1 MLKNLFHSSKKYA
14 FVLGLGLILFLIGLF
29 MVLNG
34 SSDNFKTLAQLLI
47 YFGLFLLLG
56 YPLSQVLERHATDT
70 SPKKLNDERNKL
82 MTQASA
88 LKTIQ
93 SIIPVML
100 IFTFTFIDNTQLVIV
115 LLSIL
120 VLIVISLFGWK
131 KYYENT
137 M

>member
-14 FVLGLGLILFLIGLF
+14 FVMGLGLILFLIGLF

-70 SPKKLNDERNKL
+70 SPKKLNDERNKY
-82 MTQASA
+82 
-88 LKTIQ
+88 I
-93 SIIPVML
+93 
-100 IFTFTFIDNTQLVIV
+100 
-115 LLSIL
+115 
-120 VLIVISLFGWK
+120 
-131 KYYENT
+131 
-137 M
+137 

>member
-14 FVLGLGLILFLIGLF
+14 FVMGLGLILFLIGFF

-131 KYYENT
+131 KYYEST

>member
-14 FVLGLGLILFLIGLF
+14 FVMGLGLILFLIGLF

-100 IFTFTFIDNTQLVIV
+100 ILTFTFIDNTQLVIV

-131 KYYENT
+131 KYYEST

>member
-14 FVLGLGLILFLIGLF
+14 FVMGLGLILFLIGLF

-131 KYYENT
+131 KYYEST